1 MRWLVSVLGGMAAFF
16 GIGARCIAEAPA
28 KPAPVDPPIV
38 AETQVAPTPAVILAP
53 TPMASARP
61 GHREAAAKP
70 SAPRF
75 ASARQPVP
83 EDDDRRRATQL
94 AREAFEKEFTAATN
108 DRDALIRS
116 LLAAAYAAEK
126 PAGPATRYALIRIA
140 IEQAEDAV
148 HDAIAV
154 QEDHPA
160 ELERRC
166 VRMMSLID
174 LLATEFA
181 IDAPDMQVDLLKK
194 VLPLRPPGQ
203 RGARESPMLLA
214 TIHGQALEIAGRAA
228 DDDALP
234 AAKAAAGVAT
244 DAASRMIEAGRRN
257 RDKEA
262 VVDGKSRQEQ
272 ARVMMDR
279 IEAHAA
285 SLDAY
290 VRAGEILADM
300 PDNAAA
306 AGVVGK
312 RLCFVRGDW
321 HAGLPY
327 LARSDLAGLATVAT
341 LERKAFAAATRNT
354 ADVQAV
360 ADRWWSIGEREPPE
374 RRSEIRRHAALLYA
388 SVAERLADPLE
399 AKVAAT
405 RAAEKWPGRPRMR
418 EFCDRLLTVEGN
430 TWDESTWRSLAKMR
444 DRSYYDGNGRKPFE
458 PLPRTPR
465 LAAAKA
471 AFGEQEVLLLHSSDR
486 KKPAV
491 LRFDRFTA
499 KATGRLWIALR
510 NSPGGDTMVTVD
522 VAGRK
527 MFDETLHD
535 DKWHVVFVPFDHQD
549 VLIRSTPNGWM
560 HEGCFLT
567 YQIE

>member
-1 MRWLVSVLGGMAAFF
+1 MLGGTVAFF
-16 GIGARCIAEAPA
+16 GIGARCTAEAPA
-28 KPAPVDPPIV
+28 KQAPVDPPIV
-38 AETQVAPTPAVILAP
+38 AETQVAPTPAVIDAP
-53 TPMASARP
+53 APMASARP

-75 ASARQPVP
+75 AGVRQQVP

-116 LLAAAYAAEK
+116 LLAAAYDTVK
-126 PAGPATRYALIRIA
+126 PAGPATRYALIHIA
-140 IEQAEDAV
+140 IEQAERAV
-148 HDAIAV
+148 RYAITNE
-154 QEDHPA
+154 QDPA

-166 VRMMSLID
+166 GRMMSLVD

-181 IDAPDMQVDLLKK
+181 IDAPDMQVDLLTK
-194 VLPLRPPGQ
+194 VLPPRPPGQ
-203 RGARESPMLLA
+203 RGARESPTLLA
-214 TIHGQALEIAGRAA
+214 TIHGQALEVAGRAA
-228 DDDALP
+228 DDDAFP
-234 AAKAAAGVAT
+234 AAKSAAGVAT

-279 IEAHAA
+279 IEARAA

-306 AGVVGK
+306 GGVVGK

-341 LERKAFAAATRNT
+341 LERKAFAAAPRNT
-354 ADVQAV
+354 ADVLAV

-374 RRSEIRRHAALLYA
+374 ERSEIRRHAALLYA
-388 SVAERLADPLE
+388 SVAESLADPLE

-430 TWDESTWRSLAKMR
+430 TWDESTWRSLARMR

-471 AFGEQEVLLLHSSDR
+471 AFGEQEVLLLHASDR
-486 KKPAV
+486 KTPAV

-499 KATGRLWIALR
+499 NATGRLWISLR

-527 MFDETLHD
+527 MFDETLQD
-535 DKWHVVFVPFDHQD
+535 DKWHVLFVPFDHQD